1 MRAVSVK
8 TKVVLVVTLGILL
21 LGGINIALQAFA
33 SLRRNEADSVLRFSQ
48 AAESFESL
56 LDQNLNSLS
65 LAVEAI
71 LADEAAMDA
80 FAAGDRTA
88 LAARHG
94 LLFKS
99 MKERFGIDQYQY
111 HVPPATSFLRLHSLK
126 TFGDDLSVFRK
137 TVVEANS
144 LKKPVVGLEVGRG
157 GPGTR
162 VVYPVSRDGRHIGS
176 VELGG
181 SIAAI
186 LENVRKT
193 FKLEFAVGIKPAVF
207 EEAGRLDAGKD
218 DVAAR
223 EVLYYAFSSDIA
235 RAAAAS
241 SAAVGDKLELGGSSY
256 MLGAF
261 PLKNYSG
268 QEIGHVLLV
277 EEISSSHAALVRD
290 IIAAALSSGLIML
303 ATLALVVGVTVR
315 SLRPLKAAV
324 MMLKDIAEGEGDLT
338 ARLEVKGGDEI
349 GQMASYFNLSL
360 EKIGKLVLEIK
371 EQAGVLTGI
380 GFELSSN
387 MNETAASVNEISAN
401 IESIKNQTVNQSA
414 SVVETKATMDRITEN
429 VGKLNALVERQSASV
444 EQSSSA
450 IEEMLASIGSVTQ
463 GLAKNAENVRELAA
477 ASEEGRT
484 DLGAVSESIREVARE
499 SEGLLEIAEVIQ
511 AIAGQ
516 TNLLSMNAAIEAA
529 HAGEA
534 GKGFAV
540 VADEIRKLAES
551 SADQSKTVSA
561 SLARI
566 KDAMDRINASTGVVL
581 RKFEDIDSKIRT
593 VAEREQVIRN
603 AMDEQSSGSKEILT
617 AIGELNE
624 ITGQVKSGSD
634 EMLAGSREVILESA
648 NLGRIAEEVAGG
660 MNEMAAGVGQITV
673 AMNRVNDI
681 GRENKESIDA
691 LVAEVGKFKV

>member
-1 MRAVSVK
+1 MKK
-8 TKVVLVVTLGILL
+8 TSIAMKLLAGVTILL
-21 LGGINIALQAFA
+21 AVVSAGIG
-33 SLRRNEADSVLRFSQ
+33 SLSYSQ
-48 AAESFESL
+48 AARAVHRQVEENAPQIAAYGATVVRGILDRHIAVASELAATPDIASMDWDRQRPVLEAAAKRLGYLGMGIIDLQGNARYPDGSTASL
-56 LDQNLNSLS
+56 GDRGYFKK
-65 LAVEAI
+65 AVEGRANVSDVLI
-71 LADEAAMDA
+71 SRVTNSAVIIIVAPIRN
-80 FAAGDRTA
+80 AAGQVSGVLLSRLDATWLSEVSGRIKYGEKGFSYVIDGKGAYIAHENGTFVLEQRNLLEESKTKPGYAA
-88 LAARHG
+88 LAATYG
-94 LLFKS
+94 E
-99 MKERFGIDQYQY
+99 MIGG
-111 HVPPATSFLRLHSLK
+111 K
-126 TFGDDLSVFRK
+126 TGYAEYDFEGDNLIVGY
-137 TVVEANS
+137 A
-144 LKKPVVGLEVGRG
+144 PV
-157 GPGTR
+157 PGT
-162 VVYPVSRDGRHIGS
+162 GW
-176 VELGG
+176 
-181 SIAAI
+181 SIAVGTRRAEALRQVDAMRMNI
-186 LENVRKT
+186 LFLSLTLCCAGIALT
-193 FKLEFAVGIKPAVF
+193 F
-207 EEAGRLDAGKD
+207 
-218 DVAAR
+218 
-223 EVLYYAFSSDIA
+223 
-235 RAAAAS
+235 
-241 SAAVGDKLELGGSSY
+241 
-256 MLGAF
+256 
-261 PLKNYSG
+261 
-268 QEIGHVLLV
+268 
-277 EEISSSHAALVRD
+277 
-290 IIAAALSSGLIML
+290 ML
-303 ATLALVVGVTVR
+303 AR
-315 SLRPLKAAV
+315 SIGRPLKAAV